1 MVRQAMVDP
10 AALQATEATVVD
22 LAVRRTTV
30 AARTMAEAGAATVQL
45 LIAHQATVGAATHLA
60 AEAEVTLAG
69 VEAADT
75 PAAEAVVGAIR
86 AVEAADTLEA
96 ITNKLM

>member
-1 MVRQAMVDP
+1 
-10 AALQATEATVVD
+10 
-22 LAVRRTTV
+22 
-30 AARTMAEAGAATVQL
+30 MAEAGAATVQL
-45 LIAHQATVGAATHLA
+45 LIAHQATVGAAATHLA

-75 PAAEAVVGAIR
+75 PAAEAVVEAIR